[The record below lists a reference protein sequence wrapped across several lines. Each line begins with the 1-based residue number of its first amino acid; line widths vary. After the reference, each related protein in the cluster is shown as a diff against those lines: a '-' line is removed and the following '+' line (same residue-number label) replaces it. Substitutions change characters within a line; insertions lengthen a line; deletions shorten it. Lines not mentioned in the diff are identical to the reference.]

1 MKDFRALHVLAVQWL
16 LLGRLQHNEKY
27 QPKRYNNIYNSC
39 MVDHISGHANGL
51 VGNIKGLHGSVCK
64 SVCKRFEIRS
74 LYRSRYHGSYLFFDT
89 EVLFSSV
96 IYSVVTHTF

>member
-1 MKDFRALHVLAVQWL
+1 MKEFRALHVLAVQWL

-51 VGNIKGLHGSVCK
+51 VGNIKGLHASVCIE
-64 SVCKRFEIRS
+64 SV
-74 LYRSRYHGSYLFFDT
+74 
-89 EVLFSSV
+89 
-96 IYSVVTHTF
+96 

>member
-1 MKDFRALHVLAVQWL
+1 
-16 LLGRLQHNEKY
+16 
-27 QPKRYNNIYNSC
+27 

-64 SVCKRFEIRS
+64 SVCKRFEIHS
-74 LYRSRYHGSYLFFDT
+74 LYRTRYPGSYLFFDT